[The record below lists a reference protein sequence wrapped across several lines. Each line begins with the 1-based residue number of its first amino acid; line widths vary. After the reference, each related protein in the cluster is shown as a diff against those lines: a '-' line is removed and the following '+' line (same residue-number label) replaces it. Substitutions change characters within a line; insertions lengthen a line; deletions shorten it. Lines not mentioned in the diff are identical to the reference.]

1 MKQKMEAVVKKVNVE
16 SIFARVERNANSKL
30 VARMKPEISPT
41 FKPKRDLP
49 IRHVRT
55 TASIPNTA
63 AGSLTEKEV
72 NPCQR

>member
-1 MKQKMEAVVKKVNVE
+1 MKHSSEAVVKKVRVE

-30 VARMKPEISPT
+30 VARIRPEMRPT
-41 FKPKRDLP
+41 LEPKRDLP

-55 TASIPNTA
+55 TASIPKKA